1 MKTNIAI
8 VAGGDSGEYEI
19 SMKSGT
25 MVFDTIDREK
35 YEPFLIQVKG
45 SEWFS
50 EINGEKFL
58 IDKNDFSLWVHNSKI
73 NFECAFCAIHGSPGE
88 NGKLPA
94 YFEMLRIP
102 YTSCDS
108 TVSALTFNK
117 NLCNRVVA
125 SLGVNVSPSVHF
137 FKGNLGIE
145 EQIITTLDFPVFVK
159 PNGSGSSVGMSKVN
173 KPEDLTPAIVKAFAE
188 DDEILVEQFIKGREL
203 TCGVLEV
210 KNHLTVFPI
219 CEIKS
224 KKESFDYEAKYDPA
238 LAEEILPAK
247 IPVDLEIAV
256 KETSAYLFKKLN
268 CKGVV
273 RFDYIFSETEDKIY
287 FLEVNTVPGLTGQ
300 SIVPKMAAE
309 MNISKTEL
317 FSMMIEDAVWRS
329 REELAVGS
337 WQLAVGSRRLAVKTE
352 DLGLKTE
359 D

>member
-8 VAGGDSGEYEI
+8 VAGGDSGEYGI
-19 SMKSGT
+19 SMKSG
-25 MVFDTIDREK
+25 MVVFETIDREK
-35 YEPFLIQVKG
+35 YEPFLIQVRG

-58 IDKNDFSLWVHNSKI
+58 IDKNDFSLSMDNRTI
-73 NFECAFCAIHGSPGE
+73 DFECVFFAIHGSPGE

-108 TVSALTFNK
+108 AVSALTFNK

-125 SLGVNVSPSVHF
+125 SYGVKVSPSMHF
-137 FKGNLGIE
+137 FKGNTDIE
-145 EQIITTLDFPVFVK
+145 AQILESLRIPLFVK

-173 KPEDLTPAIVKAFAE
+173 KAEELAPAIVKAFAE
-188 DDEILVEQFIKGREL
+188 DTEILVEQFIKGREF

-210 KNHLTVFPI
+210 KNHLTVFPV

-224 KKESFDYEAKYDPA
+224 KKEYFDYEAKYDPN
-238 LAEEILPAK
+238 LAEEILPAN
-247 IPVDLEIAV
+247 IPATLETTI

-273 RFDYIFSETEDKIY
+273 RFDYIYSETEDKIY
-287 FLEVNTVPGLTGQ
+287 FLEVNTVPGLTNQ
-300 SIVPKMAAE
+300 SIVPNMAAE
-309 MNISKTEL
+309 IGISKTQL

-329 REELAVGS
+329 GREKVISQE
-337 WQLAVGSRRLAVKTE
+337 
-352 DLGLKTE
+352 
-359 D
+359 